1 MHSFHIEWRK
11 SSFSQNENCV
21 EVADL
26 PGATAVRDTQHRDLM
41 LLFPSAEWVA
51 FVKAA
56 KRDLL

>member
-26 PGATAVRDTQHRDLM
+26 RCHCCPYTQHRDLM
-41 LLFPSAEWVA
+41 LLFRPLSGW
-51 FVKAA
+51 
-56 KRDLL
+56 RS